1 MSKIEYEYEKEDL
14 VWEATRRSE
23 FYKTAYSM
31 QFDENILKNSSTFSS
46 VIRRIFQINFPLNPS
61 IKIDDI
67 KKRIK
72 LGEDPAD
79 VHPYHGYFET
89 RQKPAIRH
97 VIPGVPIDGWERVR
111 ATESEESQD
120 RFDKYLKLNEEFFYD
135 TYNRVIIS
143 IDPLARDE
151 DIFNEIKKIKNDVLE
166 NRRTASVV
174 QLMNTQNV
182 DGSDDDDDILP
193 KKTYAPDKI
202 ASYIGWLEKYD
213 QIVKKITEIEG
224 EENLVKDGFVVKIP
238 KGFSFSRMVSDCPQE
253 KHEGQRKAY
262 QKAYKD
268 SVEIIKNH
276 LELPFSKARIDK

>member
-1 MSKIEYEYEKEDL
+1 MEYEKEDL

-23 FYKTAYSM
+23 LYKTIYNEEFA
-31 QFDENILKNSSTFSS
+31 KNSSSYRLM
-46 VIRRIFQINFPLNPS
+46 VCHRILRTNLLLDPS
-61 IKIDDI
+61 IKIDEI
-67 KKRIK
+67 KKKIK
-72 LGEDPAD
+72 LGADPAD

-97 VIPGVPIDGWERVR
+97 AIPGVPFDGWERVR
-111 ATESEESQD
+111 ATEPEKSQD

-135 TYNRVIIS
+135 TCTRVIIS

-193 KKTYAPDKI
+193 KKTYAPGKI

-213 QIVKKITEIEG
+213 QIVEKIKEIEG
-224 EENLVKDGFVVKIP
+224 EENLVKYEGIVKIP

-262 QKAYKD
+262 KKAYED

-276 LELPFSKARIDK
+276 LDLPFSKARIDK

>member
-1 MSKIEYEYEKEDL
+1 MSKIEYEKEDL

-23 FYKTAYSM
+23 LYTTIYNK
-31 QFDENILKNSSTFSS
+31 QFDEEFAKNSSLFRLMVCRMLRT
-46 VIRRIFQINFPLNPS
+46 NLLLDPS
-61 IKIDDI
+61 IKIDEI
-67 KKRIK
+67 KKKIK
-72 LGEDPAD
+72 LGADPAD
-79 VHPYHGYFET
+79 VHPYYGYFET

-97 VIPGVPIDGWERVR
+97 AIPAVPIDGWERVR

-143 IDPLARDE
+143 IDWLARDE
-151 DIFNEIKKIKNDVLE
+151 DIFNAVKKIKNDALE

-182 DGSDDDDDILP
+182 DGSDEDDDILP
-193 KKTYAPDKI
+193 KKTYAPGKI

-213 QIVKKITEIEG
+213 QIVEKITEIEG
-224 EENLVKDGFVVKIP
+224 EENLVKHGGIVKIP

-253 KHEGQRKAY
+253 KHERQRVAY
-262 QKAYKD
+262 RDAYKD

-276 LELPFSKARIDK
+276 LDLPFSKARIDK